1 MTHVLSIVT
10 QLLPLVPDGVQ
21 RQLCP
26 KYLEPIWRRYY
37 VHALS
42 EGGIFIVRTISIVR
56 SVVYRYIVASN
67 AVTAI
72 SIKKLVIEHLLVH
85 IEQVGFGGLVFR
97 ERYFIKSFF
106 SRDRYIFF
114 LKFF

>member
-1 MTHVLSIVT
+1 M
-10 QLLPLVPDGVQ
+10 
-21 RQLCP
+21 
-26 KYLEPIWRRYY
+26 
-37 VHALS
+37 HALS

-67 AVTAI
+67 AVTTI

-97 ERYFIKSFF
+97 VNDILSNHSLHEIGTYFKVFISVNL
-106 SRDRYIFF
+106 DDIT
-114 LKFF
+114 LI